1 MNNASSGNASST
13 GTTPGNEAPNTHNL
27 TEADYLQ
34 QRAAEAQQA
43 LSRAAQLLGDNLK
56 QGINP
61 AAWTEQH
68 PWIMVGSAAV
78 AGFAVTML
86 IPSKEQRQEKR
97 VLKRLAAIE
106 RAVAPRP
113 VVSADG
119 HDENNPA
126 KHGVF
131 KGLLN
136 EALKAVR
143 PAIMSA
149 ITAGISAK
157 AVSDNDEPQP
167 PPAPDYTTAA
177 GTANVPPPT

>member
-1 MNNASSGNASST
+1 
-13 GTTPGNEAPNTHNL
+13 
-27 TEADYLQ
+27 
-34 QRAAEAQQA
+34 
-43 LSRAAQLLGDNLK
+43 
-56 QGINP
+56 
-61 AAWTEQH
+61 
-68 PWIMVGSAAV
+68 MVGSAAV

-113 VVSADG
+113 VVATDG

-157 AVSDNDEPQP
+157 AVSDNDDEPQP
-167 PPAPDYTTAA
+167 PPDYTTTA
-177 GTANVPPPT
+177 GTVDVPPPT